1 MPDLGFITGSPLD
14 GGLSTSLPL
23 TPAQI
28 EVFGVDLLF
37 NGDLVITPKGD
48 YAEVAGDENLR
59 RAIIRRLI
67 TRPGEYR
74 RNASYGCGLLSY
86 VKKKM
91 TQSALAELEQRIR
104 DNLSRERRLDK
115 IVSLTLTPTT
125 YDGNQPALQVSITVQ
140 AKGRTVQFR
149 PMTFTRQL

>member
-1 MPDLGFITGSPLD
+1 MPIIGFPIGAPLD
-14 GGLSTSLPL
+14 GLPPPPL

-37 NGDLVITPKGD
+37 NGDLVVTPKGD
-48 YAEVAGDENLR
+48 YAEVAGEENLR

-74 RNASYGCGLLSY
+74 RNPSYGCGLLSY

-115 IVSLTLTPTT
+115 IISLTLVPTT

-140 AKGRTVQFR
+140 SKGRTVQFR

>member
-1 MPDLGFITGSPLD
+1 MPILGFPICAPLD
-14 GGLSTSLPL
+14 GLPPPPL

-37 NGDLVITPKGD
+37 NGDLVVTPKGD
-48 YAEVAGDENLR
+48 YAEVAGEENLR

-74 RNASYGCGLLSY
+74 RNPSYGCGLLSY

-115 IVSLTLTPTT
+115 IISLTLTPTT
-125 YDGNQPALQVSITVQ
+125 YDSNQPALQVSITVQ
-140 AKGRTVQFR
+140 SKGRTVQFR